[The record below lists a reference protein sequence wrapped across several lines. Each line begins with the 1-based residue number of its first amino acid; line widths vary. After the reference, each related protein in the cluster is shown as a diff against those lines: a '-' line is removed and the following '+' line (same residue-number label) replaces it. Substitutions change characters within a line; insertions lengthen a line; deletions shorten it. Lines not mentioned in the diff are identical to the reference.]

1 MYFGDHP
8 ERKPQPATV
17 LRVLSLLGSSLVL
30 IAWLRQDAL
39 DLYWQQTRHAELGLS
54 TAIPHAWWRQGPVLS
69 AQLESALQN
78 RLSGAAEIQQRMVL
92 AANVLLYGKAALS
105 EQDFVQVSEPVIKS
119 SAQAGLSLKAH
130 AQQLGTLST
139 VQTETAARRK
149 ENDSTGADAAVSAA
163 NMNPE
168 AAPASVSHTVSAQ
181 LAQADSGD
189 SEELPAV
196 TQFARLADDGRIVL
210 SKTDR
215 VLLVGDS
222 MMQGVAPHL
231 ARALQNVQVKALDV
245 SKQSTGLTYPNYFD
259 WPGRIREL
267 IPKEKI
273 SILVIFMGANDTWD
287 MVLGGKYEPFGSET
301 WRRLYAER
309 VAGILNF
316 AHSQHVRVLWLGA
329 PNMGKDNIQ
338 KGVPVL
344 NQLYAGAMKDGT
356 SRYLSTRE
364 ILSDKADEYQR
375 TITGKNGEQIVVRSG
390 DGVHFTRDG
399 HKLITQLVMRQ
410 FVLPQPANTEQAQN
424 DSATQSLSQA
434 PRPVVQPA
442 AQTVSSPVSSPLA
455 HPRRKE
461 RRVLSSPVTT
471 SVTSSSSS

>member
-1 MYFGDHP
+1 MNMYFGDHP
-8 ERKPQPATV
+8 DRKAQPTTA
-17 LRVLSLLGSSLVL
+17 LRALSLLGCSLAL

-105 EQDFVQVSEPVIKS
+105 EQDLVQVSEPVIKS

-130 AQQLGTLST
+130 AQQLGTLNT
-139 VQTETAARRK
+139 VQTDAGARSK
-149 ENDSTGADAAVSAA
+149 ENGTTGADAMASAA
-163 NMNPE
+163 NINPE
-168 AAPASVSHTVSAQ
+168 AASASHTASAAS
-181 LAQADSGD
+181 AQADSGD

-196 TQFARLADDGRIVL
+196 TQFARLAEDGRIVL

-316 AHSQHVRVLWLGA
+316 AHSQHVRVIWLGA

-356 SRYLSTRE
+356 SRFLSTRE

-375 TITGKNGEQIVVRSG
+375 TITGKSGEQIVVRSG

-399 HKLITQLVMRQ
+399 HKLLTQLVMRQ
-410 FVLPQPANTEQAQN
+410 FVLPQPAATEQAQN
-424 DSATQSLSQA
+424 DNAAQNLS
-434 PRPVVQPA
+434 PA
-442 AQTVSSPVSSPLA
+442 AHPVTNPVSNPLV

-461 RRVLSSPVTT
+461 RRELSSPVTT
-471 SVTSSSSS
+471 SATSTTSS

>member
-1 MYFGDHP
+1 MNMYFGDHP
-8 ERKPQPATV
+8 DRKAQPTSA
-17 LRVLSLLGSSLVL
+17 LRALSLLGCSLAL

-92 AANVLLYGKAALS
+92 AANVLLYGKAALTD
-105 EQDFVQVSEPVIKS
+105 QDLAQVSEPVIKS

-130 AQQLGTLST
+130 AQQLGTLSS
-139 VQTETAARRK
+139 VQTEAGSRSK
-149 ENDSTGADAAVSAA
+149 ENGTTGADAMASAA
-163 NMNPE
+163 NINPE
-168 AAPASVSHTVSAQ
+168 AASASHTASAASATSA
-181 LAQADSGD
+181 LADSGD

-196 TQFARLADDGRIVL
+196 TQFARLAEDGRIVL

-316 AHSQHVRVLWLGA
+316 AHSQHVRVIWLGA

-356 SRYLSTRE
+356 SRFLSTRE

-375 TITGKNGEQIVVRSG
+375 TITGKSGEQIVVRSG

-399 HKLITQLVMRQ
+399 HKLLTQLVMRQ
-410 FVLPQPANTEQAQN
+410 FVLPQPAATEQAQN
-424 DSATQSLSQA
+424 DSAAQNLS
-434 PRPVVQPA
+434 PA
-442 AQTVSSPVSSPLA
+442 AHPVTNPVTSPVSVPPA

-461 RRVLSSPVTT
+461 SRVLSTPVTT
-471 SVTSSSSS
+471 SVTSTTSS

>member
-1 MYFGDHP
+1 MNMYFGDHP
-8 ERKPQPATV
+8 DRKAQPTTA
-17 LRVLSLLGSSLVL
+17 LRALSLLGCSLAL

-54 TAIPHAWWRQGPVLS
+54 TAIPHAWWRHGPVLS

-92 AANVLLYGKAALS
+92 AANVLLYGKAALTD
-105 EQDFVQVSEPVIKS
+105 QDLAQVSEPVIKS

-139 VQTETAARRK
+139 VQTEAGSRSK
-149 ENDSTGADAAVSAA
+149 ENGTTGADTTASAA
-163 NMNPE
+163 NINPE
-168 AAPASVSHTVSAQ
+168 AASASHTASAAS
-181 LAQADSGD
+181 AQADSGD

-196 TQFARLADDGRIVL
+196 TQFARLAEDGRIVL

-316 AHSQHVRVLWLGA
+316 AHSQHVRVIWLGA

-356 SRYLSTRE
+356 SRFLSTRE

-375 TITGKNGEQIVVRSG
+375 TITGKSGEQIVVRSG

-399 HKLITQLVMRQ
+399 HKLLTQLVMRQ
-410 FVLPQPANTEQAQN
+410 FVLPQPAATEQAQN
-424 DSATQSLSQA
+424 DN
-434 PRPVVQPA
+434 A
-442 AQTVSSPVSSPLA
+442 AQNLSPTAHPVTNPVSNPLV

-461 RRVLSSPVTT
+461 RRELSSPVTT
-471 SVTSSSSS
+471 SATSTTSS